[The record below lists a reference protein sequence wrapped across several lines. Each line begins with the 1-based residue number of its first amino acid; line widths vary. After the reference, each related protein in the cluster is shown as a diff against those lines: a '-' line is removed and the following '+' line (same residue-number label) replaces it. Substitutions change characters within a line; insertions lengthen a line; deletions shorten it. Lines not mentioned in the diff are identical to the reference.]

1 MKVLS
6 DHHMTEQAFL
16 LWSGME
22 EGGWLEL
29 APVPLVT
36 FAEMGLA
43 IDSSDREVWRFAQ
56 EHNLILLTANRNMK
70 GDDSLEQTIR
80 EENKPTSLPVV
91 TVSVLERLRESTYR
105 DKCIVRLTEI
115 LMRIENYLGS
125 GRVFIP

>member
-6 DHHMTEQAFL
+6 DHHMDKQSFL

-22 EGGWLEL
+22 RGGWLEL

-36 FAEMGLA
+36 FADVGLS

-56 EHNLILLTANRNMK
+56 EHSLILLTANRNMK

-80 EENKPTSLPVV
+80 EENKSASLPVV
-91 TVSVLERLRESTYR
+91 TVSVLDRLEESAYRE
-105 DKCIVRLTEI
+105 KCIERLTEI
-115 LMRIENYLGS
+115 LMHIENYLGT
-125 GRVFIP
+125 GRLFIP